1 MSPFKK
7 ATVKGGSSK
16 GKEPVIDADDYSP
29 QSKGTR
35 SSSKGFD
42 PNKFRSYAAF
52 QSHENYFRNATSLLE
67 RPVDQSSLH
76 DTDIPKWFAH
86 KDWNYL
92 LSDLDDTY
100 ENLVKE
106 FYANAIVEGEELKCW
121 VRKKSFS
128 VSPAYLAE
136 ILHINR
142 PLLRH
147 SPVYDD
153 LCPDEELLKE
163 GLGQD
168 LEFSSKGN
176 SVSVPLFLQN

>member
-7 ATVKGGSSK
+7 AAVKGGKSK
-16 GKEPVIDADDYSP
+16 GKEPVIDVDDYSP
-29 QSKGTR
+29 QTKGTR
-35 SSSKGFD
+35 SSSRGFD

-52 QSHENYFRNATSLLE
+52 QSYENYFRNATPLLE

-92 LSDLDDTY
+92 LSDLDEAY

-106 FYANAIVEGEELKCW
+106 FYVNAIVEGEELKCW
-121 VRKKSFS
+121 VRRKSFL
-128 VSPAYLAE
+128 VSPAYLTD

-142 PLLRH
+142 PMLKN

-153 LCPDEELLKE
+153 LCPDEELLRD

-168 LEFSSKGN
+168 LEF
-176 SVSVPLFLQN
+176 